1 MNFKYNFFLAN
12 YGDIDA
18 FTCNYGWAFAV
29 AKAVEI
35 YGIHH
40 SKYPSTTSLSAQQL
54 IDCWGIDN
62 CKAGFPHKA
71 LEYLTKYHQ
80 VLYSANNYRY
90 VGKKNDFC
98 TIDIS
103 GYPEAGSLKG
113 FSVLD
118 DKANEDEI
126 KSVLYNFKTP
136 IIIEIDPNAI
146 QFMTYKSGVYNNAV
160 SYNLYSHFMLIVG
173 YGTETY
179 NGKEYPYWKLMNT
192 WGPTWGENGY
202 MKLSRTSGPTLKK
215 YVFPSE
221 Y

>member
-1 MNFKYNFFLAN
+1 M
-12 YGDIDA
+12 
-18 FTCNYGWAFAV
+18 
-29 AKAVEI
+29 
-35 YGIHH
+35 
-40 SKYPSTTSLSAQQL
+40 
-54 IDCWGIDN
+54 IDCWGTDN
-62 CKAGFPHKA
+62 CIKGFPHKA

-113 FSVLD
+113 FSSL
-118 DKANEDEI
+118 EDNVKEEDI
-126 KSVLYNFKTP
+126 KSVLYNLKTP
-136 IIIEIDPNAI
+136 IIIEINPNNGP
-146 QFMTYKSGVYNNAV
+146 FLTYKSGVYNVPFANGF
-160 SYNLYSHFMLIVG
+160 SHFMLIVG
-173 YGTETY
+173 YGTETF

-202 MKLSRTSGPTLKK
+202 MKLARTGGPTIRK